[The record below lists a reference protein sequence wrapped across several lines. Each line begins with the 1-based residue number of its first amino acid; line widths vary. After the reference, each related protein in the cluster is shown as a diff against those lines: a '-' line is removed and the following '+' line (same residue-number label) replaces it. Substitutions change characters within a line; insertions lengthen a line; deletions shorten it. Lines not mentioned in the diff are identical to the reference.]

1 MTNYM
6 KFKFSLQLN
15 KDDLQNIV
23 IRISYFT
30 TWNFLIFLWL
40 GIMKYVEE
48 IMLIHHTQAIPIGKK
63 IISHAGKLH
72 SCTK

>member
-30 TWNFLIFLWL
+30 T
-40 GIMKYVEE
+40 
-48 IMLIHHTQAIPIGKK
+48 
-63 IISHAGKLH
+63 
-72 SCTK
+72 